1 MGAGASFERDG
12 RIYKPMT
19 CGCIY
24 ACDYYDQ
31 IAEKVKLVKCC
42 HECLESLKTRKFN
55 TARFITMQKN
65 VQNKH
70 VNDLI
75 DNPSTGWLSKIS
87 AMELAEKNGIRC
99 MEEFLYNT
107 NIIDRFGIP
116 Y

>member
-12 RIYKPMT
+12 TIYKPLP

-31 IAEKVKLVKCC
+31 IPEKVKLVKCC
-42 HECLESLKTRKFN
+42 HECMESLKQKRFN
-55 TARFITMQKN
+55 LARFTAMQKQLRN
-65 VQNKH
+65 RSVHELTEDKA
-70 VNDLI
+70 
-75 DNPSTGWLSKIS
+75 TGWLTQIS
-87 AMELAEKNGIRC
+87 AMELAEKQRIRC

-107 NIIDRFGIP
+107 NIIDMFDIK